1 MSAPVSAPNP
11 GPDASPAAAA
21 AAAAAASLS
30 GNSSPRLL
38 AGVRVLDLSRV
49 LAGPWAGQM
58 LADYGA
64 EVIKVERPGNG
75 DDTRAWG
82 PPWWGEGEAKVAAYF
97 ICANRGKRSV
107 AIDIASPE
115 GIAQVQELARDA
127 DVLIENYKVG
137 QLAKYGLDAA
147 SLQAL
152 NPKLIYC
159 SITGYGQSGPLS
171 HKAGYDFAIQAEAG
185 LMSVT
190 GEPGGEPQKVGVAVT
205 DLMTGVYA
213 TTAILAALYERERTG
228 RGRVIDAALFDV
240 QVAMLANQASNQ
252 LIGNKTPTRMGNA
265 HPNIV
270 PYQVFAT
277 GDGHMVLA
285 VGNDGQFAR
294 FCEAAGHAAVSRD
307 ERFSSNPARVAHR
320 PTLVP
325 LIAQWLLE
333 RDTADWVDL
342 LDQAGVPCAPILD
355 IGQVMAHPHV
365 AARGMRLPCPDA
377 DAAPMMANPMLFD
390 GLRPTADLPPPALGQ
405 HAAAW
410 ISRTRPTTPPGVHDD
425 TQDRR

>member
-1 MSAPVSAPNP
+1 MDTSISSQ
-11 GPDASPAAAA
+11 SPA
-21 AAAAAASLS
+21 
-30 GNSSPRLL
+30 PL

-64 EVIKVERPGNG
+64 EVIKVERPSTG

-82 PPWWGEGEAKVAAYF
+82 PPWWGEGEQRVAAYF
-97 ICANRGKRSV
+97 VCANRGKRSV
-107 AIDIASPE
+107 AIDISSE
-115 GIAQVQELARDA
+115 HGIKQVRELARQA

-147 SLQAL
+147 SLQTL

-159 SITGYGQSGPLS
+159 SITGYGQTGPLS

-185 LMSVT
+185 LMSIT
-190 GEPGGEPQKVGVAVT
+190 GEPGDEPQKVGVAVT

-213 TTAILAALYERERTG
+213 TSAILAALYERQQTG

-252 LIGNKTPTRMGNA
+252 LIGNKTPGRMGNA

-270 PYQVFAT
+270 PYQVFPT
-277 GDGHMVLA
+277 RDGHMVLA
-285 VGNDGQFAR
+285 VGNDGQFTR
-294 FCEAAGHAAVSRD
+294 FCEAAGHPATARDVS
-307 ERFSSNPARVAHR
+307 FATNPARVAHR
-320 PTLVP
+320 LTLVP
-325 LIAQWLLE
+325 LITRWCLE
-333 RDTADWVDL
+333 RDTADWIRL

-355 IGQVMAHPHV
+355 IAQVVAHPHV
-365 AARGMRLPCPDA
+365 AARGMCLPGAGPDRP
-377 DAAPMMANPMLFD
+377 PMVANPMLFD
-390 GLRPTADLPPPALGQ
+390 GLRPQAILPPPALGQ
-405 HAAAW
+405 HEVAW
-410 ISRTRPTTPPGVHDD
+410 ANAPQG
-425 TQDRR
+425 